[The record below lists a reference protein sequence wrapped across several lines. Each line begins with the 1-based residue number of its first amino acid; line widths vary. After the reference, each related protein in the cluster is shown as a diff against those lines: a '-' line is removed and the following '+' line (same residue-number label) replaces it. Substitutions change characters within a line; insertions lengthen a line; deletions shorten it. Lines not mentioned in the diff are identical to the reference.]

1 MCRSAAQLC
10 DAVFW
15 CWLLF
20 QKRQNFLNQRIG
32 RDAMLLSQERNRSV
46 LDEFVRPTN
55 PRNRC
60 VDLPRMEMFHYRA
73 TESVMQHVVFD
84 GGDDFHAAREKLER
98 AGIHWLD
105 PARINQRH

>member
-10 DAVFW
+10 DAGFW
-15 CWLLF
+15 CRLLF

-55 PRNRC
+55 PRNRR
-60 VDLPRMEMFHYRA
+60 VDLPRVEMFHYRA
-73 TESVMQHVVFD
+73 TECGMQHVDFD
-84 GGDDFHAAREKLER
+84 GGEDFLPAREELQR
-98 AGIHWLD
+98 AVMRGI
-105 PARINQRH
+105 